1 MGGFSLV
8 RAGETSVLDYESF
21 FELLKIETDE
31 SYKRPRVKERIE
43 IVFPTITAAEIQDK
57 ARGDFLSKA
66 IAILQTIW
74 FIVQCIARGTQGLA
88 LTELELVTL
97 ALASLNG
104 VMYFF
109 WWDKP
114 LGVNEP
120 IKVYLTNTDAPK
132 EVVEGAGRRVS
143 VKYLCMPMA

>member
-8 RAGETSVLDYESF
+8 QVGEETSVLDYESF
-21 FELLKIETDE
+21 FELLKIKTDQSE
-31 SYKRPRVKERIE
+31 RGYRPRFKERVE

-120 IKVYLTNTDAPK
+120 IKVYPTNIDAPK
-132 EVVEGAGRRVS
+132 RVIEGAGRRVS
-143 VKYLCMPMA
+143 VKY

>member
-8 RAGETSVLDYESF
+8 RAGDTTSMVLDYKSF
-21 FELLKIETDE
+21 FELLKVNPAQSNE
-31 SYKRPRVKERIE
+31 PVE

-66 IAILQTIW
+66 IAILQSIW
-74 FIVQCIARGTQGLA
+74 FIVQCIARGKQGLA

-104 VMYFF
+104 VMYYF

-120 IKVYLTNTDAPK
+120 IKVYLCNVDAPQK
-132 EVVEGAGRRVS
+132 VVQGAGRQVS
-143 VKYLCMPMA
+143 VKY